1 MHVRILNKEARAALS
16 SWGGDVTIIGIAR
29 SLRSVAPDPKSPP
42 AIFHFDGFEAEI
54 QLAEVP
60 TCHPDDLDGVGDLM
74 MFPEPIQLYG
84 DAPVQI
90 VTDWPGVLYVIV
102 QPRLHETVL
111 SNAPAPAPAPSAP
124 AAPPPVIVPDAP
136 PAAAVPAPPAI
147 APVTV
152 ADSDLAG

>member
-29 SLRSVAPDPKSPP
+29 SLRSIAPDPKSPP

-102 QPRLHETVL
+102 QPRLHDPEPV
-111 SNAPAPAPAPSAP
+111 AVAPAPSAP

-136 PAAAVPAPPAI
+136 PAAVPAPPAI